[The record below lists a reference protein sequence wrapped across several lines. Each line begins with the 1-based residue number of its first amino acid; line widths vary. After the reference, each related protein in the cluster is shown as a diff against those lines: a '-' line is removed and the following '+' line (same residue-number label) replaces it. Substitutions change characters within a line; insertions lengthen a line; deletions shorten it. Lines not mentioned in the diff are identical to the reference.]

1 MGNTQ
6 KRVPFSRRRGPGECA
21 FLPFEL
27 LGVFDCGS
35 ITQSDPIK
43 QPELTDTWGHIAPTP
58 NILGALS
65 TCVRVRARMHRS
77 WSH

>member
-1 MGNTQ
+1 
-6 KRVPFSRRRGPGECA
+6 
-21 FLPFEL
+21 
-27 LGVFDCGS
+27 VFDCGS

-65 TCVRVRARMHRS
+65 VTVAVPGTVTVRRVEEQEAPSIHPS
-77 WSH
+77 E